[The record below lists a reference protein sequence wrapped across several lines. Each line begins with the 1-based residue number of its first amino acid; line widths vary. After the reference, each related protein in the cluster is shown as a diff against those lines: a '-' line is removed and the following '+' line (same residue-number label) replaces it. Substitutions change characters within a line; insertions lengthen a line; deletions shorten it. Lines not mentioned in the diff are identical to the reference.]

1 MPPFMVPD
9 APLEKPLPRSWRI
22 LELLLP
28 ILLLAWRIAILEPL
42 RLAKDVVAVLSIYWM
57 YTVFAGN
64 TRTWRIVTGA
74 LLLYLLVLYAS
85 RQLPSALSRFD
96 LGPP

>member
-1 MPPFMVPD
+1 MAPD
-9 APLEKPLPRSWRI
+9 APLEQPLPRSRRI
-22 LELLLP
+22 LELLFP
-28 ILLLAWRIAILEPL
+28 ILLLAWRIATVEPL
-42 RLAKDVVAVLSIYWM
+42 RLARDVVAVLSIYWI

-64 TRTWRIVTGA
+64 TRAWRIVTGI
-74 LLLYLLVLYAS
+74 LLLMLLVLYAS